1 MEERAQQHHQ
11 KRQDTED
18 MGGVLGDE
26 EKCGNGE
33 ERE

>member
-1 MEERAQQHHQ
+1 MEERAQQYYQ

-26 EKCGNGE
+26 EKRCNGE
-33 ERE
+33 EGE